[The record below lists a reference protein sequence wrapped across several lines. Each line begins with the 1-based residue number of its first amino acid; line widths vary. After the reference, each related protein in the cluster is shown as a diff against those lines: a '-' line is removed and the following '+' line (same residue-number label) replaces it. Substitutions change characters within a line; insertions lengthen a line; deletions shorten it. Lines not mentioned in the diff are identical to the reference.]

1 MDSTIPVSAN
11 APRGAPMPVMGQQPY
26 MPMGNMPMGNMPMGN
41 MPMGNIQMGSI
52 PMGAARPGYYQNLY
66 MNPIETNQKLNEF
79 SKGIYVSGFEK
90 TLTAA
95 MLQEHFKI
103 KPIAGLKLPMSKFG

>member
-1 MDSTIPVSAN
+1 MDPTMSVPTG
-11 APRGAPMPVMGQQPY
+11 APRGAPIPPMGQPFNPQ
-26 MPMGNMPMGNMPMGN
+26 MVAMGNI
-41 MPMGNIQMGSI
+41 PMGNI
-52 PMGAARPGYYQNLY
+52 PMGNIAMGARPNPQYFPAPY
-66 MNPIETNQKLNEF
+66 MNPLEMNQKLNEF

-103 KPIAGLKLPMSKFG
+103 KPIAGLKLPMSKFS